1 MKNIVTAKKSRH
13 VFEIMF
19 LKFLTFLLWLC
30 LTGCSLMPASP
41 NEANTQVMPLAHPI
55 GPARRIVQQLTAVW
69 ADRQESLIAVLE
81 LDAQHIAMA
90 GLSNEGLSLF
100 NLTYDGKTI
109 TTDQNPLLPAT
120 VKPEFFITDL
130 QLVYW
135 PIAELQKTLPS
146 QWRLEATD
154 TLRSLYFKEA
164 KQVEI
169 RYLTPDAI
177 WPKEV
182 ELVNLHYHYH
192 LKIKTLSYELVSE

>member
-1 MKNIVTAKKSRH
+1 M
-13 VFEIMF
+13 
-19 LKFLTFLLWLC
+19 LWLC
-30 LTGCSLMPASP
+30 LTGCTLMPATP
-41 NEANTQVMPLAHPI
+41 LKENTQLMPLAHPI
-55 GPARRIVQQLTAVW
+55 GPARRIMQQLTAIW
-69 ADRQESLIAVLE
+69 ANRQESLIAALE

-109 TTDQNPLLPAT
+109 TTDQNPLLPAS

-154 TLRSLYFKEA
+154 TQRSLYFKDI
-164 KQVEI
+164 KQVEVH
-169 RYLTPDAI
+169 YLTPDPA

-182 ELVNLHYHYH
+182 ELINLHYHYH